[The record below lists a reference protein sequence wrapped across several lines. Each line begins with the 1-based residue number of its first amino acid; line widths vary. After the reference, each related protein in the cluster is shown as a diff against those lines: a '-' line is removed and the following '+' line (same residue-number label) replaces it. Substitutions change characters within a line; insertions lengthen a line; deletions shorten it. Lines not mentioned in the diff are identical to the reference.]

1 MIVLVVPFVML
12 AALAVVLAARSL
24 GPYSQVVRRPTQP
37 IGSITRGPVEVCGAL
52 RARGATVEALDGT
65 PCVAVRTSVSY
76 TYRSGDNKTYSAT
89 IERDDLE
96 VAEIEI
102 ADATGACTVDP
113 TSLMLLGVHRTFAL
127 APKALEERAPA
138 LWDRLP
144 LPDGR
149 KITAFT
155 LEQTIV
161 AEGASGF
168 CSGEAMAEQVVA
180 SGDYRGGKERY
191 RITASPDRPVI
202 LAPFDEAQVK
212 RVLLRPAHALLA
224 VAALALSAA
233 AAVVAAWIT
242 IGP

>member
-76 TYRSGDNKTYSAT
+76 TYHSGNKTYSAT
-89 IERDDLE
+89 LEHDDLE

-113 TSLMLLGVHRTFAL
+113 ASLMLLGAHHTFTYG
-127 APKALEERAPA
+127 PKALKERAPA

-149 KITAFT
+149 KITALT

-168 CSGEAMAEQVVA
+168 CSGEAVAEQVVA

-191 RITASPDRPVI
+191 RITASPDRPAI

-242 IGP
+242 IGR